1 LHLRISIKK
10 NPALDTYMIYVEG
23 AGYFYLRAS
32 FKNRS
37 EHGIAVRNLSYLLFM
52 RKYLWIII
60 IMLFMAFLLAYLWQ
74 NLDHQTEQI
83 KEPSVALYLH
93 EKNEVISLAMEN
105 YIIGTVAA
113 EMPASF
119 EMEALKAQAVC
130 ARTYALKKLIDQHPY
145 PRGADLSDDINSC
158 QAFRDL
164 FSSDQAISD
173 SALARVKMAV
183 KATRGEIILYQSRPI
198 DALYYSCCGGKTDR
212 SWGNAPGLDYLK
224 VVTCRYCKASPH
236 YLETRQVLNSTLA
249 ALVGSHDKNLDI
261 QILSTSPG
269 GRANQISINGKKI
282 WASDLR
288 QKLGL
293 PSQWLS
299 FHQGHQQTAITTRG
313 YGHGLGLCQY
323 GANGMA
329 KQGKSYQQI
338 LNYYYKDIELY
349 KLPY

>member
-1 LHLRISIKK
+1 
-10 NPALDTYMIYVEG
+10 
-23 AGYFYLRAS
+23 
-32 FKNRS
+32 
-37 EHGIAVRNLSYLLFM
+37 M

-60 IMLFMAFLLAYLWQ
+60 LFLAFILAYFWKQ
-74 NLDHQTEQI
+74 ADHHPEQI
-83 KEPSVALYLH
+83 KEPSVQLYLH
-93 EKNEVISLAMEN
+93 EKNEVISLALEN

-145 PRGADLSDDINSC
+145 PRGADLSDDIYSC

-164 FSSDQAISD
+164 SSSDQAISD
-173 SALARVKMAV
+173 SALERVQMAV
-183 KATRGEIILYQSRPI
+183 KETRGEIILYQSRPI
-198 DALYYSCCGGKTDR
+198 DALYHSCCGGRTDC

-224 VVTCRYCKASPH
+224 VVTCRYCKDSPH
-236 YLETRQVLNSTLA
+236 YLETRQVDNSALA

-261 QILSTSPG
+261 RILSTSPG

-282 WASDLR
+282 WASNLR

-299 FHQGHQQTAITTRG
+299 FQQGRQQTEITTRG

-329 KQGKSYQQI
+329 KRGKSYQQI
-338 LNYYYKDIELY
+338 LNFYYKDIELY